1 MTEESKVEIC
11 ELIDVIKQDKDN
23 FVLLIERFK
32 PLINKYVRLLYK
44 DEAEDTYAELV
55 DALWEAVC
63 NISFYQ
69 DDGQVIMYL
78 TIAIRNRF
86 LELYRSSRKY
96 FDNTVNA
103 DESYM
108 NEQFSVDNS
117 YEDVVTTN
125 DLARVERMLEGK
137 KKQIFKLIF
146 YKYYTDIEVA
156 DELNISRQ
164 YVHRIKRN
172 LCEMI
177 KTEVLNIQ

>member
-1 MTEESKVEIC
+1 MEIC
-11 ELIDVIKQDKDN
+11 ELIDMIKQDKDN
-23 FVLLIERFK
+23 FVILVDKFK

-44 DEAEDTYAELV
+44 NEAEDTYAELV
-55 DALWEAVC
+55 GALWEAVC

-78 TIAIRNRF
+78 KTAIRNKF
-86 LELYRSSRKY
+86 LELYRASRKY

-108 NEQFSVDNS
+108 TEQSSVDSS
-117 YEDVVTTN
+117 YEDVVITN
-125 DLARVERMLEGK
+125 DLARVEKMLEGK
-137 KKQIFKLIF
+137 KKQIFELIF

-156 DELNISRQ
+156 AELNISRQ
-164 YVHRIKRN
+164 YVHRIKGS

-177 KTEVLNIQ
+177 KKEVFNIL

>member
-1 MTEESKVEIC
+1 MGIC
-11 ELIDVIKQDKDN
+11 ELIDVIKQDKDK
-23 FVLLIERFK
+23 FDLLVDKFA

-44 DEAEDTYAELV
+44 NESEDTYADLV
-55 DALWEAVC
+55 EALWEAVC

-69 DDGQVIMYL
+69 DDGQVIKYL
-78 TIAIRNRF
+78 TTAIKNKY
-86 LELYRSSRKY
+86 LELYRASRKY
-96 FDNTVNA
+96 FDNTVSA

-108 NEQFSVDNS
+108 NEQSSVDSS

-125 DLARVERMLEGK
+125 DLARVERKLEGK
-137 KKQIFKLIF
+137 KKQIFEMVF
-146 YKYYTDIEVA
+146 YRCYTDIEVA

-177 KTEVLNIQ
+177 KKEVLNIQ